1 MLLFE
6 VSLRTA
12 LIFKQDFSSRHCIA
26 RRCLRLTA
34 RAV

>member
-1 MLLFE
+1 